1 MMNID
6 ISEVSKNLDHIIK
19 NAIPALGA
27 QGLFL
32 MAEQLLHDATATEP
46 TTPRGHARAKA
57 GKRGGVGGTL
67 RQSGKIE
74 KQPDGSLFVGFN
86 TPYATY
92 VHEGQRSDGTRVI
105 QKYTEAGAGAKF
117 LSNKL
122 SMYGDVYLKNLA
134 DYIKRGGA

>member
-1 MMNID
+1 MNIE
-6 ISEVSKNLDHIIK
+6 ISEVSKNLDAIIK
-19 NAIPALGA
+19 QAIPELAA

-32 MAEQLLHDATATEP
+32 MAEQLLHDATAVEP

-57 GKRGGVGGTL
+57 GKRTGVGGTL

-74 KQPDGSLFVGFN
+74 RQSDGSLMVGFDE
-86 TPYATY
+86 PYATY
-92 VHEGQRSDGTRVI
+92 VHEGQRADGTRTI
-105 QKYTEAGAGAKF
+105 LRYSEPGAGKKY

-122 SMYGDVYLKNLA
+122 SMFSDVYLKNLA